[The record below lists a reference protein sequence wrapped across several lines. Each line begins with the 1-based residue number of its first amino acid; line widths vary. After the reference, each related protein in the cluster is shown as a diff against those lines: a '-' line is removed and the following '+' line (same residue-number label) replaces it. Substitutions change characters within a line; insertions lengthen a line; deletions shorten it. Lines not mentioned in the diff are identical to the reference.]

1 MSDLNT
7 LLHKITEAKTKQ
19 DLQVIKSEIFGKNS
33 SINNEFK
40 NLGSL
45 SPEERKIKA
54 NDQIGRAHV

>member
-40 NLGSL
+40 N
-45 SPEERKIKA
+45 
-54 NDQIGRAHV
+54 